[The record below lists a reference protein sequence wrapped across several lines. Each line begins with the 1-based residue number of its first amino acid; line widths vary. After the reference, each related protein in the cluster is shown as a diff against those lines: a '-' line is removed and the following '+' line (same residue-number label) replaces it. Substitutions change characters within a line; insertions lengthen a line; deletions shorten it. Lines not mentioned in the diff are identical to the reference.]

1 MKTVT
6 GAQYLQVRG
15 SRLNGTGTVVL
26 LEAAHPYGR
35 INAEMISGIDSK
47 NRRPGALR
55 SLGTK
60 LREIRIQRSLTQQQ
74 ISERSGL
81 PSSQISRIENGY
93 RLPSLETLERIT
105 AALAIPISDLFY
117 EAGSAHAASTV
128 PFQKAVTRIIA
139 DAKKKGPSEEEF
151 LVSLKTVVPRLREVD
166 CELILSIA
174 RKMAA
179 MKQTHKPSRAGSQ
192 RSRR

>member
-1 MKTVT
+1 
-6 GAQYLQVRG
+6 
-15 SRLNGTGTVVL
+15 VL
-26 LEAAHPYGR
+26 LEAAYAYGR
-35 INAEMISGIDSK
+35 INAEAMISGIDPK
-47 NRRPGALR
+47 TGRPAALR
-55 SLGTK
+55 SLGTR
-60 LREIRIQRSLTQQQ
+60 LREIRIQRSLTQRH

-105 AALAIPISDLFY
+105 DALQVPLCDLFY
-117 EAGSAHAASTV
+117 EAGVARRASAA

-139 DAKKKGPSEEEF
+139 DAKKKGTGEEEF
-151 LVSLKTVVPRLREVD
+151 LVSLKAVLPRLSEVD

-179 MKQTHKPSRAGSQ
+179 IKQLRKESSAASQ

>member
-1 MKTVT
+1 
-6 GAQYLQVRG
+6 
-15 SRLNGTGTVVL
+15 VL
-26 LEAAHPYGR
+26 LEAVRACGR
-35 INAEMISGIDSK
+35 INAETMLTGIDPK
-47 NRRPGALR
+47 TGRPATLR
-55 SLGTK
+55 SLGRR
-60 LREIRIQRSLTQQQ
+60 LRAIRIQKSLTQQS

-105 AALAIPISDLFY
+105 AALQVPVCDLFY
-117 EAGSAHAASTV
+117 EVGVAHRASTL

-139 DAKKKGPSEEEF
+139 DAKKKGTGEEGF
-151 LVSLKTVVPRLREVD
+151 LVALKAVLPRLTEVD

-179 MKQTHKPSRAGSQ
+179 TKPSHKDSRSASQ